1 MEADIRFR
9 DTSLFP
15 VHDPC
20 VSQSEERISNDKGGG
35 KEEEITKNMFTCFL
49 ILWKIVKVKD
59 FVEKMEEDKKLLE
72 EEFKALL
79 FE

>member
-20 VSQSEERISNDKGGG
+20 VSQSEERISKRFRGENGRRQEALGGR
-35 KEEEITKNMFTCFL
+35 IQSSSFR
-49 ILWKIVKVKD
+49 VKL
-59 FVEKMEEDKKLLE
+59 EDEL
-72 EEFKALL
+72 KAIPRDD
-79 FE
+79 